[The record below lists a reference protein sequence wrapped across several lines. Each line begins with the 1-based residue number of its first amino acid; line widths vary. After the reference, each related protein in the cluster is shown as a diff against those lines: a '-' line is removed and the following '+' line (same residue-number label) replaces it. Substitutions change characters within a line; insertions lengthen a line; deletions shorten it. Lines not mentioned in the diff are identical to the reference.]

1 MVDGRGL
8 RRHGSR
14 VEKAA
19 PHGLEESWSAA
30 VRRLEREEA
39 YLAARVAEDER
50 RFAGLKNLDDVF
62 GLVATRFSLALRIL
76 DGLRASGEPAPRLY
90 RRARD
95 CAGAGLALLEEL
107 LAAGISVDQRAVI
120 TGDAGYRRAQDLFQ
134 QLMLRG
140 GGALFE
146 PEATPAATSRELA
159 RIVVRALRKHA
170 ARDDTYAP
178 LGRFHPD
185 RLPRPLRKPAR
196 ALAALWRAADQAA
209 PPYGIEEAADQEL
222 IAANRIKLPLSQAI
236 RLFEEELLPP
246 LRRRLEQEP
255 GDARLQQEIAR
266 LTGHVEELRRMRF
279 IPRST
284 PIVVEHG
291 FYTQWLTGYTAEGE
305 ALVSVPL
312 RVTYRSG
319 TNLDRAQEL
328 IKDEIARQAAGRGI
342 CADLDAAYYYLR
354 SLESGIRG
362 SSRTPGLRLNVKRG
376 FRSLKQMAPALA
388 RLEDRAELRRLLA
401 LAANS
406 SRGHAEREIA
416 ALLAAGGRSLAAS
429 AASAGGAANGSAALA
444 AGRGSIINPAPLGE
458 SAPPAGSG

>member
-1 MVDGRGL
+1 MAADRPNVPAVDGRRL
-8 RRHGSR
+8 RPHGSR
-14 VEKAA
+14 VEELAA
-19 PHGLEESWSAA
+19 ARGLEGAWSAEI
-30 VRRLEREEA
+30 RRLEREEA
-39 YLAARVAEDER
+39 RLAARVADDEH

-76 DGLRASGEPAPRLY
+76 DGLRASGTPAPRLY

-107 LAAGISVDQRAVI
+107 LAAGISIDQHELI
-120 TGDAGYRRAQDLFQ
+120 TSDAGYLRAQELFQ
-134 QLMLRG
+134 QLLLRG

-146 PEATPAATSRELA
+146 PEATPAATSRTLA

-170 ARDDTYAP
+170 ARDDTWAP
-178 LGRFHPD
+178 LGGFRPD
-185 RLPRPLRKPAR
+185 RLPRPLQRPAR
-196 ALAALWRAADQAA
+196 ALAALLRADGQVA
-209 PPYGIEEAADQEL
+209 PPCGIEDPADQEL
-222 IAANRIKLPLSQAI
+222 VAASRIRLPLSQAI
-236 RLFEEELLPP
+236 RLFEEEILPP
-246 LRRRLEQEP
+246 LRRRLAQAP
-255 GDARLQQEIAR
+255 GDARLQREIAR

-291 FYTQWLTGYTAEGE
+291 FYTQWLSGYTADGE

-319 TNLDRAQEL
+319 TNLDRMQEL
-328 IKDEIARQAAGRGI
+328 IKDEITRRAAGRGI
-342 CADLDAAYYYLR
+342 CADLDAAYYHLR

-376 FRSLKQMAPALA
+376 FQSLKQAAPALA

-401 LAANS
+401 LVTDS
-406 SRGHAEREIA
+406 PRGHAEREIA
-416 ALLAAGGRSLAAS
+416 ALLAGGRAQPLTGSAGNGRAAVAGGVLPEREDRPAAT
-429 AASAGGAANGSAALA
+429 
-444 AGRGSIINPAPLGE
+444 P
-458 SAPPAGSG
+458 

>member
-1 MVDGRGL
+1 MEELAAARGL
-8 RRHGSR
+8 EH
-14 VEKAA
+14 
-19 PHGLEESWSAA
+19 SWSAEI
-30 VRRLEREEA
+30 RRLEREEA
-39 YLAARVAEDER
+39 RLAARVADDEH

-76 DGLRASGEPAPRLY
+76 DGLRASGTPAPRLY

-107 LAAGISVDQRAVI
+107 LAAGISVDQHELI
-120 TGDAGYRRAQDLFQ
+120 TNDAGYLRAQELFQ
-134 QLMLRG
+134 QLLLRG

-146 PEATPAATSRELA
+146 PEATPAATSRTLA

-178 LGRFHPD
+178 LGGFRPD
-185 RLPRPLRKPAR
+185 RLPRPLQRPAR
-196 ALAALWRAADQAA
+196 ALAALLRADGQIA
-209 PPYGIEEAADQEL
+209 PPYGIEDAADQEL
-222 IAANRIKLPLSQAI
+222 VAASRIRLPLSQAI

-246 LRRRLEQEP
+246 LRRRLAQAP

-266 LTGHVEELRRMRF
+266 LTGHVAELRRLRF

-291 FYTQWLTGYTAEGE
+291 FYTQWLSGYTADGE

-319 TNLDRAQEL
+319 TNLDRMQEL
-328 IKDEIARQAAGRGI
+328 IKDEITRRAAGRGI
-342 CADLDAAYYYLR
+342 CADLDAAYYHLR

-376 FRSLKQMAPALA
+376 FQSLKQAVPSLA

-401 LAANS
+401 LVTDS
-406 SRGHAEREIA
+406 PRGHAEREIA
-416 ALLAAGGRSLAAS
+416 ALLASGRAQPLTRSAGNGRAAVAGEVAGGVLPERGDRPAATH
-429 AASAGGAANGSAALA
+429 
-444 AGRGSIINPAPLGE
+444 
-458 SAPPAGSG
+458 

>member
-1 MVDGRGL
+1 MEELAAARGL
-8 RRHGSR
+8 EH
-14 VEKAA
+14 
-19 PHGLEESWSAA
+19 SWSAEI
-30 VRRLEREEA
+30 RRLEREEA
-39 YLAARVAEDER
+39 RLAARVADDEH

-76 DGLRASGEPAPRLY
+76 DGLRASGTPAPLLY

-107 LAAGISVDQRAVI
+107 LAAGISVDQRELI
-120 TGDAGYRRAQDLFQ
+120 TNDAGYLRAQELFQ
-134 QLMLRG
+134 QLLLRG

-146 PEATPAATSRELA
+146 PEATPAATSRTLA

-178 LGRFHPD
+178 LGGFRPD
-185 RLPRPLRKPAR
+185 RLPRPLQRPAR
-196 ALAALWRAADQAA
+196 ALAALLRADGQVA
-209 PPYGIEEAADQEL
+209 PPYGIEDAAEQEL
-222 IAANRIKLPLSQAI
+222 VAASRIRLPLSQAI

-246 LRRRLEQEP
+246 LRRRLAQAP

-266 LTGHVEELRRMRF
+266 LTGHVAELRRLRF

-284 PIVVEHG
+284 PIVVEPG
-291 FYTQWLTGYTAEGE
+291 FYTQWLSGYTADGE

-319 TNLDRAQEL
+319 TNLDRMQEL
-328 IKDEIARQAAGRGI
+328 IKDEITRRAAGRGI
-342 CADLDAAYYYLR
+342 CADLDAAYYHLR

-376 FRSLKQMAPALA
+376 FQSLKQAVPPLA

-401 LAANS
+401 LVTNS
-406 SRGHAEREIA
+406 PRGHAEREIA
-416 ALLAAGGRSLAAS
+416 ALLAGGRARPLTRSAGNGRAAVAGKVADEVAGGVLPERGDRPAAT
-429 AASAGGAANGSAALA
+429 
-444 AGRGSIINPAPLGE
+444 PYP
-458 SAPPAGSG
+458 

>member
-1 MVDGRGL
+1 MAADRPN
-8 RRHGSR
+8 RSR
-14 VEKAA
+14 VEELAA
-19 PHGLEESWSAA
+19 ARGLEHTWSAEI
-30 VRRLEREEA
+30 RRLEREEA
-39 YLAARVAEDER
+39 RLAARVADDEH

-76 DGLRASGEPAPRLY
+76 DGLRASGTPAPLLY

-107 LAAGISVDQRAVI
+107 LAAGISVDQHKLV
-120 TGDAGYRRAQDLFQ
+120 TNDAGYLRAQELFQ
-134 QLMLRG
+134 QLLLRG

-146 PEATPAATSRELA
+146 PEATPAATSRALA

-178 LGRFHPD
+178 LGGFRPD
-185 RLPRPLRKPAR
+185 RLPRPLQRPAR
-196 ALAALWRAADQAA
+196 ALAALLRADGQVA
-209 PPYGIEEAADQEL
+209 PPYGIEDAAEQEL
-222 IAANRIKLPLSQAI
+222 VAASRIRLPLSQAI

-246 LRRRLEQEP
+246 LRRRLAQAP

-266 LTGHVEELRRMRF
+266 LTGHVAELRRLRF

-291 FYTQWLTGYTAEGE
+291 FYTQWLSGYTADGE

-319 TNLDRAQEL
+319 TNLDRTQEL
-328 IKDEIARQAAGRGI
+328 IKDEITRRAAGRGI
-342 CADLDAAYYYLR
+342 CADLDAAYYHLR

-376 FRSLKQMAPALA
+376 FQSLKQAVPPLA

-401 LAANS
+401 LVTDS
-406 SRGHAEREIA
+406 PRGHAEREIA
-416 ALLAAGGRSLAAS
+416 ALLAGGRARPLTRSAGNGRAAVADEVADGVAGGVLPERGDRPAAT
-429 AASAGGAANGSAALA
+429 
-444 AGRGSIINPAPLGE
+444 P
-458 SAPPAGSG
+458 

>member
-1 MVDGRGL
+1 MPVGRRLTAARCG
-8 RRHGSR
+8 RHGSR
-14 VEKAA
+14 VETPA
-19 PHGLEESWSAA
+19 PRGLEESWSAA
-30 VRRLEREEA
+30 IRRLEREEA
-39 YLAARVAEDER
+39 YLAAQVADEEH
-50 RFAGLKNLDDVF
+50 RFAGLKNLDHVF
-62 GLVATRFSLALRIL
+62 GLVAVRFALALRIL
-76 DGLRASGEPAPRLY
+76 DGLRASGEPAPRLH

-107 LAAGISVDQRAVI
+107 LAAGISIDQRDVI
-120 TGDAGYRRAQDLFQ
+120 TGDAGYLRAQELFQ
-134 QLMLRG
+134 QLLLRG

-146 PEATPAATSRELA
+146 PEATPAATSRALA

-178 LGRFHPD
+178 LGRIDPD
-185 RLPRPLRKPAR
+185 RLPRPLRGPAR
-196 ALAALWRAADQAA
+196 ALAALWRTDGQAA
-209 PPYGIEEAADQEL
+209 PPYGIEEEADQEL
-222 IAANRIKLPLSQAI
+222 VAASRIRLPLSQAI

-246 LRRRLEQEP
+246 LRRRLAQAP

-266 LTGHVEELRRMRF
+266 LTGYVEELRRMRF

-319 TNLDRAQEL
+319 TNLDRMQDL
-328 IKDEIARQAAGRGI
+328 IKGDITRQAAGRGI
-342 CADLDAAYYYLR
+342 CADLDAAYYHLR

-362 SSRTPGLRLNVKRG
+362 SSRTPGLRLNVRRG
-376 FRSLKQMAPALA
+376 FQHLKRTAPALA

-401 LAANS
+401 LVTSS

-416 ALLAAGGRSLAAS
+416 ALLAGRGPSLTTGAVNGRPALAGGILPSNLT
-429 AASAGGAANGSAALA
+429 
-444 AGRGSIINPAPLGE
+444 
-458 SAPPAGSG
+458 

>member
-1 MVDGRGL
+1 MPAVDGRGL
-8 RRHGSR
+8 RPHGSR
-14 VEKAA
+14 VEELAA
-19 PHGLEESWSAA
+19 ACGLEGAWSAEI
-30 VRRLEREEA
+30 RRLEREEA
-39 YLAARVAEDER
+39 RLAARVADDEH

-76 DGLRASGEPAPRLY
+76 DGLRASGTPAPRLY

-107 LAAGISVDQRAVI
+107 LAAGISVDQHELI
-120 TGDAGYRRAQDLFQ
+120 TSDAGYLRAQELFQ
-134 QLMLRG
+134 QLLLRG

-146 PEATPAATSRELA
+146 PEATPAATSRTLA

-170 ARDDTYAP
+170 ARDDTWAP
-178 LGRFHPD
+178 LGGFRPD
-185 RLPRPLRKPAR
+185 RLPRPLQRPAR
-196 ALAALWRAADQAA
+196 ALAALLRTGSQVAA
-209 PPYGIEEAADQEL
+209 PPCGIEDPADQEL
-222 IAANRIKLPLSQAI
+222 VAASRIRLPLSQAI
-236 RLFEEELLPP
+236 RLFEEEILPP
-246 LRRRLEQEP
+246 LRRRLAQAP

-266 LTGHVEELRRMRF
+266 LIGHIEELRRMRF

-291 FYTQWLTGYTAEGE
+291 FYTQWLSGYTADGE

-319 TNLDRAQEL
+319 TNLDRMQEL
-328 IKDEIARQAAGRGI
+328 IKDEITRRAAGRGI
-342 CADLDAAYYYLR
+342 CPDLDAAYYHLR

-376 FRSLKQMAPALA
+376 FQSLKQAAPALA

-401 LAANS
+401 LVTNS
-406 SRGHAEREIA
+406 PRGHAEREIA
-416 ALLAAGGRSLAAS
+416 ALLAGGRAQPLTGSAGNGRPAVAGGVLPEREDRPAA
-429 AASAGGAANGSAALA
+429 
-444 AGRGSIINPAPLGE
+444 AP
-458 SAPPAGSG
+458 

>member
-1 MVDGRGL
+1 MPAVDGRRL
-8 RRHGSR
+8 RPHGSR
-14 VEKAA
+14 VEELAA
-19 PHGLEESWSAA
+19 ACGLEGAWSAEI
-30 VRRLEREEA
+30 RRLEREEA
-39 YLAARVAEDER
+39 RLAARVADDEH

-76 DGLRASGEPAPRLY
+76 DGLRASGTPAPRLY

-107 LAAGISVDQRAVI
+107 LAAGISVDQHELI
-120 TGDAGYRRAQDLFQ
+120 TSDAGYLRAQELFQ
-134 QLMLRG
+134 QLLLRG

-146 PEATPAATSRELA
+146 PEATPAATSRTLA

-170 ARDDTYAP
+170 ARDDTWAP
-178 LGRFHPD
+178 LGGFRPD
-185 RLPRPLRKPAR
+185 RLPRPLQRPAR
-196 ALAALWRAADQAA
+196 ALAALLRTGSQVAA
-209 PPYGIEEAADQEL
+209 PPCGIEDPADQEL
-222 IAANRIKLPLSQAI
+222 VAASRIRLPLSQAI
-236 RLFEEELLPP
+236 RLFEEEILPP
-246 LRRRLEQEP
+246 LRRRLAQAP
-255 GDARLQQEIAR
+255 GDARLQREIAR

-291 FYTQWLTGYTAEGE
+291 FYTQWLSGYTADGE

-319 TNLDRAQEL
+319 TNLDRMQEL
-328 IKDEIARQAAGRGI
+328 IKDEITRRAAGRGI
-342 CADLDAAYYYLR
+342 CADLDAAYYHLR

-376 FRSLKQMAPALA
+376 FQSLKQAAPALA

-401 LAANS
+401 LVTDS
-406 SRGHAEREIA
+406 PRGHAEREIA
-416 ALLAAGGRSLAAS
+416 ALLAGGRAQPLTGSAGNGRAAAAGGVLPERGDRPAAT
-429 AASAGGAANGSAALA
+429 
-444 AGRGSIINPAPLGE
+444 P
-458 SAPPAGSG
+458 

>member
-1 MVDGRGL
+1 MEELAAARGL
-8 RRHGSR
+8 EG
-14 VEKAA
+14 
-19 PHGLEESWSAA
+19 SWSAEI
-30 VRRLEREEA
+30 RRLEREEA
-39 YLAARVAEDER
+39 RLAARVADDER

-76 DGLRASGEPAPRLY
+76 DGLRASGTPAPRLY

-107 LAAGISVDQRAVI
+107 LAAGISVDQHELI
-120 TGDAGYRRAQDLFQ
+120 TSDAGYLRAQELFQ
-134 QLMLRG
+134 QLLLRG

-146 PEATPAATSRELA
+146 PEATPAATSRTLA

-170 ARDDTYAP
+170 ARDDTWAP
-178 LGRFHPD
+178 LGGFRPD
-185 RLPRPLRKPAR
+185 RLPRPLQRPAR
-196 ALAALWRAADQAA
+196 ALAALLRAGSQVAA
-209 PPYGIEEAADQEL
+209 PPCGIEDPADQEL
-222 IAANRIKLPLSQAI
+222 VAASRIRLPLSQAI

-246 LRRRLEQEP
+246 LRRRLAEAP
-255 GDARLQQEIAR
+255 GDARLQREIAR

-291 FYTQWLTGYTAEGE
+291 FYTQWLSGYTADGE

-319 TNLDRAQEL
+319 TNLDRMQEL
-328 IKDEIARQAAGRGI
+328 IKDEITRRAAGRGI
-342 CADLDAAYYYLR
+342 CADLDAAYYHLR

-376 FRSLKQMAPALA
+376 FQSLKQAAPALA

-401 LAANS
+401 LVTDS
-406 SRGHAEREIA
+406 PRGHAEREIA
-416 ALLAAGGRSLAAS
+416 ALLAGGRAQ
-429 AASAGGAANGSAALA
+429 
-444 AGRGSIINPAPLGE
+444 PL
-458 SAPPAGSG
+458 AGSGGNGRAAVADTSTDEVAAGVLPEREDRPAATP